1 MDKTLEQL
9 KEQLKHYIEQE
20 QYFNTMK
27 LKAMGAIEVLEELT
41 KEKVEEKN
49 GNCTWNKAGR
59 YSTYSI

>member
-41 KEKVEEKN
+41 KEKVEEKDD
-49 GNCTWNKAGR
+49 GK
-59 YSTYSI
+59 